1 MRSSTLSFVWYPAG
15 MALAIVMYALML
27 TAGSSTAVAVYA
39 PVVLVA
45 LAIVVLELR
54 FPERTTWRPAWG
66 DVKADAAFMVFVQ
79 VILPRALL
87 AGVVLGI
94 AQWQHERGPDWLW
107 PHAWPLAAQV
117 VCMVLIVD
125 FFRYWLHRACHRYLP
140 LWRLHEVHH
149 SPEILY
155 ALNVGRFHPLEK
167 VLHFGVDTVP
177 FLLLGVA
184 PEVIGGY
191 FLLYAINGLFQHSN
205 VRLRYGWLNH
215 VVGSAETHRW
225 HHARDPKTASCN
237 FGNTTLVWDQLFG
250 TWHLPRGQ
258 AVDDIGIMDK
268 AYPKDFLTQML
279 APFSRPGGARPR
291 RLRTLISDLLIPLQ
305 LRLTHLSSSRRIA
318 VQVRAPMAVQRA
330 VLARLIAQNRDT
342 TFGRKHGFAAI
353 TSYEEFRQRVPVGDY
368 EPLRPFVDAEIT
380 HGERALT
387 TEAPVRY
394 VRTSG
399 TTGKPK
405 DIPLTPSYLAA
416 LRRIHRTSVAY
427 QHRTCP
433 KAFSGKILALV
444 APAFEGALANGKPF
458 GSASGIVAGDTS
470 ALVLEKFV
478 VPRAVLALPD
488 PRLKY
493 LLILRLA
500 IARRDV
506 TYLGSAN
513 STTLLTMIKLYR
525 EHASALIEDVDK
537 GTFFLARE
545 IAPEVEAAIRTRM
558 FASPVR
564 AAELAA
570 MHARTDAPR
579 IADLWPDL
587 QLVVT
592 WTCASAGITLAAL
605 RRELAPQTRVLELGY
620 LSSEFR
626 GTVTLG
632 KRSGSGLPTLDT
644 HFYEFVERSLWDAG
658 EPAYLTLD
666 QLRKGVD
673 YYIIVTTP
681 SGLYRYFINDLVRV
695 TGFLHATPLL
705 RFQQKGKGVTNI
717 TGEKLYESQVLRAV
731 DAAMSE
737 LGAASRFVMMLAD
750 EVERRYELYV
760 EVEGGT
766 AVDAQALATSV
777 DRKLGELNIEYRAKR
792 ESTRLGD
799 LGVGLLRPQ
808 TGEAF
813 KQHCVDSGQR
823 EGQFK
828 AIALAYRKDFRF
840 AIDAFVKAPPP

>member
-1 MRSSTLSFVWYPAG
+1 M
-15 MALAIVMYALML
+15 
-27 TAGSSTAVAVYA
+27 
-39 PVVLVA
+39 
-45 LAIVVLELR
+45 
-54 FPERTTWRPAWG
+54 
-66 DVKADAAFMVFVQ
+66 
-79 VILPRALL
+79 
-87 AGVVLGI
+87 
-94 AQWQHERGPDWLW
+94 
-107 PHAWPLAAQV
+107 
-117 VCMVLIVD
+117 
-125 FFRYWLHRACHRYLP
+125 
-140 LWRLHEVHH
+140 
-149 SPEILY
+149 
-155 ALNVGRFHPLEK
+155 
-167 VLHFGVDTVP
+167 
-177 FLLLGVA
+177 
-184 PEVIGGY
+184 
-191 FLLYAINGLFQHSN
+191 
-205 VRLRYGWLNH
+205 
-215 VVGSAETHRW
+215 
-225 HHARDPKTASCN
+225 
-237 FGNTTLVWDQLFG
+237 
-250 TWHLPRGQ
+250 
-258 AVDDIGIMDK
+258 
-268 AYPKDFLTQML
+268 
-279 APFSRPGGARPR
+279 
-291 RLRTLISDLLIPLQ
+291 
-305 LRLTHLSSSRRIA
+305 
-318 VQVRAPMAVQRA
+318 
-330 VLARLIAQNRDT
+330 
-342 TFGRKHGFAAI
+342 
-353 TSYEEFRQRVPVGDY
+353 
-368 EPLRPFVDAEIT
+368 
-380 HGERALT
+380 
-387 TEAPVRY
+387 EAPVRY

-405 DIPLTPSYLAA
+405 DIPLTPTYLAA

-525 EHASALIEDVDK
+525 EHASALIEDVAK
-537 GTFFLARE
+537 GTFFLAHE
-545 IAPEVEAAIRTRM
+545 IAPEVAAAIRTRM

-579 IADLWPDL
+579 IADLWPEL

-605 RRELAPQTRVLELGY
+605 RRELAPRTRVLELGY

-658 EPAYLTLD
+658 EPAYLTLG

-681 SGLYRYFINDLVRV
+681 SGLYRL
-695 TGFLHATPLL
+695 LHQRPGPGDRLPACHPPASLPAEGQG
-705 RFQQKGKGVTNI
+705 RHQHH
-717 TGEKLYESQVLRAV
+717 GEKLYESQVLRAV

-799 LGVGLLRPQ
+799 LGVVLLRRRPARHSSS
-808 TGEAF
+808 TASTA
-813 KQHCVDSGQR
+813 DSARGSSR
-823 EGQFK
+823 RSHWRTARISGSPST
-828 AIALAYRKDFRF
+828 RS
-840 AIDAFVKAPPP
+840 